1 MSFRFRHA
9 ICNEVYKGWDFRQA
23 CQSIKKAGYSGI
35 EIAPF
40 TLADDPCTIT
50 PAARRETRAI
60 MADEGLEFV
69 GLHWLMVSPAGLHV
83 TTPDHALRARSWRH
97 IHDLID
103 LCADLGPNGVMIF
116 GSPKQRTST
125 GGATPAEAAHVWRL
139 VMEYESHGN
148 PTISAVARPLL
159 FGTWEADSSKVRD
172 GLPALYAELDLLAER
187 VAAGSM
193 VGSTLSAA
201 DIVWFCGLQQLVRAS
216 TRPAAAAFD
225 LGVWPLNARWPA
237 IVAWARRIEA
247 IPGFDATRPPHWAE
261 GAHPSPARIV

>member
-1 MSFRFRHA
+1 MS
-9 ICNEVYKGWDFRQA
+9 IELYWG
-23 CQSIKKAGYSGI
+23 SGS
-35 EIAPF
+35 
-40 TLADDPCTIT
+40 T
-50 PAARRETRAI
+50 PAWRVQIALALKNLPYTSHLLSFSAKETRTPEFLAI
-60 MADEGLEFV
+60 NPRGKV
-69 GLHWLMVSPAGLHV
+69 P
-83 TTPDHALRARSWRH
+83 ALRDGDVVVNESIAILAYLDRAYPEH
-97 IHDLID
+97 PL
-103 LCADLGPNGVMIF
+103 F
-116 GSPKQRTST
+116 
-125 GGATPAEAAHVWRL
+125 GATPAEAAHVWRL

-172 GLPALYAELDLLAER
+172 GLPALYTELDLLAEQ

-225 LGVWPLNARWPA
+225 LGVWPLNARWPV

-261 GAHPSPARIV
+261 GAHPSPDHIA

>member
-1 MSFRFRHA
+1 MS
-9 ICNEVYKGWDFRQA
+9 IELYWG
-23 CQSIKKAGYSGI
+23 SGS
-35 EIAPF
+35 
-40 TLADDPCTIT
+40 T
-50 PAARRETRAI
+50 PAWRVQIALALKNLPYTSHLLSFSAKETRTPEFLAI
-60 MADEGLEFV
+60 NPRGKV
-69 GLHWLMVSPAGLHV
+69 P
-83 TTPDHALRARSWRH
+83 ALRDGDVVVNESIAILAYLDRAYPEH
-97 IHDLID
+97 PL
-103 LCADLGPNGVMIF
+103 F
-116 GSPKQRTST
+116 
-125 GGATPAEAAHVWRL
+125 GATPAEAAHVWRL
-139 VMEYESHGN
+139 VMEYESHGS

-201 DIVWFCGLQQLVRAS
+201 DIVWFCGLQQLVRAA

-247 IPGFDATRPPHWAE
+247 IPGFDATRPPHWGE
-261 GAHPSPARIV
+261 GEHPSPERIV